1 MGIVQLHVQLHSG
14 HFFRQGQ
21 GGQVLAHRILIGA
34 HQTAGAQFDAA
45 EPARDHHG
53 DLAHAAM
60 QQHLQHGTPGRAVR
74 LAVVRE
80 AHLAAVARR
89 SGHEGPAIV
98 GGVSVFGAD
107 LLHEGAGGFQ
117 AAAPDDDLGLEGGG
131 GIGRGD
137 GEAAHARPPSPG
149 SGQPSGSWQKC
160 SMRSLAKG

>member
-1 MGIVQLHVQLHSG
+1 
-14 HFFRQGQ
+14 
-21 GGQVLAHRILIGA
+21 
-34 HQTAGAQFDAA
+34 
-45 EPARDHHG
+45 
-53 DLAHAAM
+53 M

-74 LAVVRE
+74 FAIVRE
-80 AHLAAVARR
+80 AYLATVPRG

-107 LLHEGAGGFQ
+107 LLHEGAGGFHAGRMRAVGQ
-117 AAAPDDDLGLEGGG
+117 KAATPDDDLGLEGGG